1 MRPLSAAE
9 ADQFA
14 LMLLSGAP
22 VSDAIQYF
30 CDPLTPEELQAE
42 AIEQWPAQS
51 DVLDALQRYTG
62 GEAWHRMTDEQRLE
76 VAIKKHYNEMSYF
89 LWTVNYVEAAGA
101 DKLKADTCRVALET
115 KLAGMAG
122 QESPLARFYHD
133 MLAKLKRVKTCT
145 VHLKSKPGYLR
156 ILFMKDH

>member
-133 MLAKLKRVKTCT
+133 MLAK
-145 VHLKSKPGYLR
+145 Y
-156 ILFMKDH
+156 DHQGAIS